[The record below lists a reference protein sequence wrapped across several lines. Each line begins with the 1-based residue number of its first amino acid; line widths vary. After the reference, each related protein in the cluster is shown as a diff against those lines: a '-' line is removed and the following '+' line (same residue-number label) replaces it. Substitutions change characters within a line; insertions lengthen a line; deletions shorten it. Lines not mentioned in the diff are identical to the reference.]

1 MLIIKLR
8 LVHVTLLSISYVLS
22 KVVYNRREKSL
33 VKMRIIRLM
42 GLLGSLGSE
51 NEHKLSCNCLNFFFF
66 IFLGLHLWHMDVPR
80 LGVELQLSVPD
91 LSHVCN
97 HGNARSLTH
106 RVKPGIKPVSS
117 WILVRVVSAE
127 PQRKL

>member
-66 IFLGLHLWHMDVPR
+66 DLFRAAPVAYGCSQARGRIAAVCARSEPR
-80 LGVELQLSVPD
+80 LQPWQCQILNPPSE
-91 LSHVCN
+91 
-97 HGNARSLTH
+97 ARDQTCVLMDTSQ
-106 RVKPGIKPVSS
+106 GCFC
-117 WILVRVVSAE
+117 
-127 PQRKL
+127 